1 MPILHRSRAL
11 ILLVSCVSVYAQNE
25 SVVVRDPGAL
35 PSPNDLKIPP
45 LGEIKIPHPAVF
57 TLPNGLKIF
66 LLENHELPVVRG
78 TMLVRTGNLF
88 DPKNKRG
95 LATLTGITMRSGGT
109 KALAG
114 NELDERLES
123 MAASVETDIAES
135 TGTARFRCLKEN
147 TNEVLGLFRDV
158 VTSPAFS
165 EDKIELAKTQ
175 IKSEISRRN
184 DEAAGIA
191 SRELLRLVYGPD
203 TPYGG
208 MEEYATVDAVTRAD
222 IEAFYTRYFFPSNIL
237 MSVYGDFSTAEMR
250 DKLQSLFASWNV
262 TQPKV
267 PPFPPVDTPARPGI
281 FFVQKSDVQQI
292 FLQLGELGGE
302 YRDPDFPA
310 LSVAADVLGGGFSS
324 RLLREVRTRLGY
336 AYEIDAGWEADFI
349 HPGTF
354 RIACSTKPQEATE
367 TIQAIL
373 SQLERIRNGEV
384 SDQELKTAKD
394 AVLNSLVF
402 AFERPSSTLAR
413 LMTYEYFGYP
423 LDFLSRYEK
432 AISAVT
438 KADVLRVARE
448 YFLPAKLTI
457 VAVGNRENIGEPL
470 SNLKLPIQQLDVTI
484 PAPKEQA
491 LR

>member
-1 MPILHRSRAL
+1 MRMLHSSWLAA
-11 ILLVSCVSVYAQNE
+11 LVSACVCLGAQNE
-25 SVVVRDPGAL
+25 PVTVRDPGGL
-35 PSPNDLKIPP
+35 PSPNELKIPP
-45 LGEIKIPHPAVF
+45 LGEIKIPQPAVF

-66 LLENHELPVVRG
+66 LLEDHELPVVRG
-78 TMLVRTGNLF
+78 AMLIRTSNLF
-88 DPKNKRG
+88 DPKSKRG

-109 KALAG
+109 KTLAG

-123 MAASVETDIAES
+123 IAASVETEIGES
-135 TGTARFRCLKEN
+135 TGTARFHCLKEN
-147 TNEVLGLFRDV
+147 TDEVLGLFRDV

-165 EDKIELAKTQ
+165 QEKIDLAKTQ
-175 IKSEISRRN
+175 LKSAISRRN
-184 DEAAGIA
+184 DEAQGIA

-208 MEEYATVDAVTRAD
+208 MEEYATVDAVTRSD
-222 IEAFYTRYFFPSNIL
+222 IEAFYKRYLFPSNIL
-237 MSVYGDFSTAEMR
+237 MSVYGDFSTPTMR
-250 DKLQSLFASWNV
+250 EKLQSLFSSWNV

-267 PPFPPVDTPARPGI
+267 PPFPTVDSPPRPGI
-281 FFVQKSDVQQI
+281 FFVQKADVQQI

-302 YRDPDFPA
+302 YRDADFPA

-336 AYEIDAGWEADFI
+336 AYEIDAGWEADFN
-349 HPGTF
+349 HPGVF
-354 RIACSTKPQEATE
+354 RIACSTKPEETTQ

-373 SQLERIRNGEV
+373 GQLENMRTSEV

-394 AVLNSLVF
+394 AALNSLVF

-432 AISAVT
+432 AISTVT
-438 KADVLRVARE
+438 KADVLRVAKQ

-457 VAVGNRENIGEPL
+457 VAVGNRDNISEPL
-470 SNLKLPIQQLDVTI
+470 STLKLPIQPLDVTI